1 MMANL
6 NCFLKK
12 IKEEIKKDRI
22 ITIKYN
28 GEERFGMSNV
38 GYNIMR
44 NYDGRF

>member
-6 NCFLKK
+6 NCFFKK
-12 IKEEIKKDRI
+12 IKEEIKKDII
-22 ITIKYN
+22 ITINYN
-28 GEERFGMSNV
+28 SEERFGMSHV